1 MYYWLY
7 EVTSYKLYNVCVLNG
22 IWCSIFYQSLR
33 LQVAGFWLMN
43 DDATTKYV
51 HLHLLLLTSS
61 SKNVHWTYYA
71 AGTLHQ
77 KESKP
82 IISIVLYFFPF
93 CYVTSITFAREGTFF
108 YAYIIFFV
116 NQTYHVYLKNGYIF
130 LHWIYILSM
139 YVMHILCMC
148 SVFSVLLPF
157 LLSVSVEQC
166 QKKAR
171 EYFLSSSLSC
181 RCNL

>member
-82 IISIVLYFFPF
+82 IISIVLYFFSF
-93 CYVTSITFAREGTFF
+93 CYLISTTFAREGTFF

-116 NQTYHVYLKNGYIF
+116 NQTSHVYLKNGCIF
-130 LHWIYILSM
+130 CIEFIFYLCMLCRY
-139 YVMHILCMC
+139 CMC

-166 QKKAR
+166 QKSQR
-171 EYFLSSSLSC
+171 VFPF
-181 RCNL
+181 